1 MQPQQQSKKPNLTS
15 MDKISD
21 KYPKIQ
27 LTAIGALVKELLP
40 LASVF
45 DDGCFSLIDLDN
57 DTVGLCGIINTFA
70 RSKSAL
76 QHIEPVVIAISKNNW
91 NNVTPLCFFRQGR
104 LPVQ

>member
-1 MQPQQQSKKPNLTS
+1 

-70 RSKSAL
+70 VLNRPCN
-76 QHIEPVVIAISKNNW
+76 I
-91 NNVTPLCFFRQGR
+91 
-104 LPVQ
+104 